1 MARNAIASSSKAPI
15 RPKQK
20 LSKKPEPESEPES
33 DEEYDE
39 AELDLEPELGAEEG
53 IAQYA
58 PDDWNGEDDDAS
70 HSGSGSDEGSDQS
83 ISGSDGDSGDEG
95 ADDLVRALPCFN
107 WCMGLTV

>member
-20 LSKKPEPESEPES
+20 LSKRPEPETDPES

-39 AELDLEPELGAEEG
+39 AELDLEPELEAEEG

-58 PDDWNGEDDDAS
+58 PDEWNGEDGDAS
-70 HSGSGSDEGSDQS
+70 HSGSGSDEGSDRS
-83 ISGSDGDSGDEG
+83 ISGSDDGSGDEG
-95 ADDLVRALPCFN
+95 ADDLVRALPCFS
-107 WCMGLTV
+107 